1 MPKSVKIQKT
11 ISMLVAVCILV
22 SVVLGTWFVYN
33 KVNNKQPNQELTR
46 LYVITLDIYREH
58 KVMKTNFV
66 FLYVTDIYKVMKI
79 FKEDQ
84 DGKYITQEIFR
95 DLIEDFAVYEIKNK
109 RYKVKLLNKVGWYDI
124 YELVDHGIYDVYE
137 VHKRY

>member
-1 MPKSVKIQKT
+1 MPKNVKIQKT

-33 KVNNKQPNQELTR
+33 KFNNKQPNQKLTR

-58 KVMKTNFV
+58 KVMKANFV

-95 DLIEDFAVYEIKNK
+95 DLIEAFAVYEIKNK

>member
-33 KVNNKQPNQELTR
+33 KVNNKQPDQELTR

>member
-1 MPKSVKIQKT
+1 MPKNVKIQKT
-11 ISMLVAVCILV
+11 ISMLVAVCILI

-33 KVNNKQPNQELTR
+33 KINSEPEDKNLTR

-84 DGKYITQEIFR
+84 GGKYITQEIFR